1 MAEAAEAVPAA
12 GWPEQA
18 AKAVTAVTPR
28 PAVPARRSEGIGAAL
43 DDKVWVDLPA
53 KTAKTERSSD
63 PVVTHHPYKRSGVQN
78 SRRWL
83 TVGAVSFG
91 LGAALAAGTSVAQAD
106 TGEADTSAANSAVTN
121 SSRGSAKNSAAPRPR
136 ASSAQPIPAAGA
148 AAPDV
153 PSTATSD
160 ETSPSPRDRTVSRT
174 GPRAGALL
182 DRDQTPHSRAVAL
195 PAADTIGDTGTDT
208 SAETRVDAVAE
219 ADVPV
224 AFSNVAELSPANS
237 DPSWNMESYLGG
249 VEIVPGSSVLLAREQ
264 IAEAQQILAAG
275 TWGTGNLPA
284 GVASLVPQ
292 LFLTQA
298 AWALSTWQDSIEQAK
313 SSFADTVGVPILHE
327 LAGLSLLATTMIPSL
342 ATVALEAAS
351 LTVPIVGVLGARDA
365 ATAALGLVEQSQLN
379 GLVYAAVPFL
389 MGQGVNQTAT
399 VSVNG
404 GPWAPVVYDTGSSG
418 LSITMPYVGQSGLG
432 PSTGSGDG
440 AYGEGPSIV
449 RYQYN
454 TYTTQVGLRDRIS
467 TGPTTVNI
475 VTDATS
481 QAYNNY
487 QFPSGIVGV
496 LGMAANRGTG
506 PNNVVALPGELK
518 DGVLLLQ
525 FGWWGLAVFGPNP
538 LPARVSVPGAPDAYA
553 QIQINDG
560 PKQAVNAIIDSGG
573 VYGYVPASLVP
584 GQTESY
590 LPTGTRVSVY
600 TGDGQTLLYS
610 YTTTEAQPLG
620 ISEGD
625 EFNTGNI
632 PFQLGPIYIDYSQPD
647 GIGATVF
654 NYV

>member
-1 MAEAAEAVPAA
+1 MA
-12 GWPEQA
+12 
-18 AKAVTAVTPR
+18 R
-28 PAVPARRSEGIGAAL
+28 I
-43 DDKVWVDLPA
+43 
-53 KTAKTERSSD
+53 
-63 PVVTHHPYKRSGVQN
+63 
-78 SRRWL
+78 
-83 TVGAVSFG
+83 
-91 LGAALAAGTSVAQAD
+91 
-106 TGEADTSAANSAVTN
+106 
-121 SSRGSAKNSAAPRPR
+121 
-136 ASSAQPIPAAGA
+136 
-148 AAPDV
+148 
-153 PSTATSD
+153 
-160 ETSPSPRDRTVSRT
+160 

-182 DRDQTPHSRAVAL
+182 EGGPTPDSRAVAL
-195 PAADTIGDTGTDT
+195 PAADATGDTGPDT
-208 SAETRVDAVAE
+208 TAATGADTDAVVTM
-219 ADVPV
+219 DVPV
-224 AFSNVAELSPANS
+224 ALSEVPEPPPANT
-237 DPSWNMESYLGG
+237 DPSWSMESYLGG
-249 VEIVPGSSVLLAREQ
+249 VTIVPGSSVLLAREQ

-275 TWGTGNLPA
+275 TWGAGNLPA

-292 LFLTQA
+292 LFLAQA
-298 AWALSTWQDSIEQAK
+298 AWALSTWQNSIDQAK
-313 SSFADTVGVPILHE
+313 SSFADTVGVPVLHE

-351 LTVPIVGVLGARDA
+351 LTVPVVGVLGAPA
-365 ATAALGLVEQSQLN
+365 AASAALGLIEQAQLN
-379 GLVYAAVPFL
+379 GLVYAVVPFL

-404 GPWAPVVYDTGSSG
+404 GPWSPVVYDTGSSG

-432 PSTGSGDG
+432 PSTGSGEG
-440 AYGEGPSIV
+440 AYGDGPSIV
-449 RYQYN
+449 NYEYN
-454 TYTTQVGLRDRIS
+454 MYTTRVGLRDRIS

-506 PNNVVALPGELK
+506 PNNLVALPGELK

-538 LPARVSVPGAPDAYA
+538 LPARTSVPGAPDAYA

-560 PKQAVNAIIDSGG
+560 PKQAVNANFDSGG
-573 VYGYVPASLVP
+573 IHGFVPASLVP
-584 GQTESY
+584 GQTGDF

-600 TGDGQTLLYS
+600 TRDGQTLLYS

-620 ISEGD
+620 ISETD

-632 PFQLGPIYIDYSQPD
+632 PFQLGPIYVDYSQPD

-654 NYV
+654 NYT